1 MRCRKVRKCLGVIH
15 QINISIQRNMT
26 IICFCF
32 YYAFRSENELLGGTS
47 HIQHGTFSEDDV
59 TEIIHNNRR
68 KFEPFAEI
76 VDETY
81 ENVNAELV
89 DNQDAYGQIENVET
103 ITASYNENETEA
115 EDSENSSANLY
126 SVSLMP
132 EISPDNEIAG
142 ITRSL
147 NEKQRMVFNLVHM
160 RSRIFHQKFVK
171 KKMFYHSSN
180 SNISVRQWRYRKVS
194 SNKNYL
200 PGCFKTITL
209 SCQRSIETLCCV

>member
-1 MRCRKVRKCLGVIH
+1 
-15 QINISIQRNMT
+15 
-26 IICFCF
+26 
-32 YYAFRSENELLGGTS
+32 
-47 HIQHGTFSEDDV
+47 
-59 TEIIHNNRR
+59 
-68 KFEPFAEI
+68 
-76 VDETY
+76 
-81 ENVNAELV
+81 
-89 DNQDAYGQIENVET
+89 
-103 ITASYNENETEA
+103 
-115 EDSENSSANLY
+115 
-126 SVSLMP
+126 MP

-209 SCQRSIETLCCV
+209 SCQRSIETLCSSVASNRHIQASRISRHLMDRAMKQSTHQFHKVCFHISKCLACNAEKFLQLKITKKE